1 MKQHITSNHMA
12 DEIKVDDVVNELS
25 KPENKAELEQ
35 TLSNAFNE
43 GTQTADAKTAEAAA
57 AEKTGTEDPAKAA
70 DPSKQNAGEV
80 NEKKSRV
87 ELLLEDRNVAETE
100 AANKQTEVQ
109 TLTKQVETLTEMIT
123 KLTGKDGVGAKS
135 DNDDDAADDKPM
147 TKKEAKEYVENLLKE
162 KSEASTKSEAA
173 DKSITDQIQALETN
187 KETPHAKDFT
197 EEIKAAMTKFPGM
210 KAYAAYCM
218 LVGANVIPGAG
229 TIVSNAN
236 RTGTGNRSKTNL
248 LDNKK
253 PGDMSQA
260 EAFAF
265 LKGAEKSG
273 DLEGLI

>member
-1 MKQHITSNHMA
+1 MA

-43 GTQTADAKTAEAAA
+43 GTQTADAKTAEAKP
-57 AEKTGTEDPAKAA
+57 AEKTGTEEPANAD
-70 DPSKQNAGEV
+70 DPSKKAGEV

-87 ELLLEDRNVAETE
+87 ELLLEDRNVAEAT
-100 AANKQTEVQ
+100 AANAQTEVQ
-109 TLTKQVETLTEMIT
+109 TLTKQVENLTKVIET
-123 KLTGKDGVGAKS
+123 LTGKDGAGAQPG
-135 DNDDDAADDKPM
+135 NTDDAADDKPM

-197 EEIKAAMTKFPGM
+197 AEIKSAMVKFPGM

-218 LVGANVIPGAG
+218 LVGANVIPGVGASA
-229 TIVSNAN
+229 SNAN

-248 LDNKK
+248 LDNTK